1 MSSSMVSAQLNS
13 SWRKAVGHTQER
25 PQINATLVRKLA
37 VSKVHS
43 QKSQLKGDLANL
55 MCHSEDTAHRSY
67 FLQEK
72 SKNASSKSAALRT
85 ILCEEAPAEKSH
97 ELLIREYF
105 SEETKKKKITLA
117 VVPEKRTAL
126 SDLKHYSN
134 LQLWDKIQYIIRTCE
149 GGAGMRFDF
158 IYFEII

>member
-1 MSSSMVSAQLNS
+1 M
-13 SWRKAVGHTQER
+13 
-25 PQINATLVRKLA
+25 
-37 VSKVHS
+37 
-43 QKSQLKGDLANL
+43 
-55 MCHSEDTAHRSY
+55 
-67 FLQEK
+67 
-72 SKNASSKSAALRT
+72 
-85 ILCEEAPAEKSH
+85 
-97 ELLIREYF
+97 
-105 SEETKKKKITLA
+105 KITLA